1 MQDNSCFA
9 YLVDNVEFDLC
20 NKLNSVVGRPN
31 IVNYLYL
38 VVSGMISY
46 YGSEFKDDI
55 YDIVLSTNYL
65 IDDNYGFRFTHTIR
79 DVLSKNIGEYSSNY
93 VMSICNIDKDDVLNS
108 LETYRATYSLC
119 ITNVSI
125 SSIDILESLIRE
137 LNKIFLSKRNTFS
150 YIGTDVI
157 LRNGISSTNLS
168 NSNNI
173 EDKKTINDVISCL
186 QVEDI
191 LKEIK
196 KLKYTGK
203 NKDLNKLLNDISN
216 YDMDNIILDCC
227 LPLVNLFRPL
237 FDFDYIK
244 RLINT
249 NMYLGNIDKIKNE
262 FDSVLGNG
270 SFEAMS
276 KKLDKLYE
284 DFYRGHLGGNINEY
298 YISKEYVSIRDN
310 FVHKY
315 IKKKYA

>member
-1 MQDNSCFA
+1 M
-9 YLVDNVEFDLC
+9 
-20 NKLNSVVGRPN
+20 
-31 IVNYLYL
+31 
-38 VVSGMISY
+38 
-46 YGSEFKDDI
+46 
-55 YDIVLSTNYL
+55 LS
-65 IDDNYGFRFTHTIR
+65 F
-79 DVLSKNIGEYSSNY
+79 NIGN
-93 VMSICNIDKDDVLNS
+93 
-108 LETYRATYSLC
+108 
-119 ITNVSI
+119 
-125 SSIDILESLIRE
+125 
-137 LNKIFLSKRNTFS
+137 
-150 YIGTDVI
+150 DVI

-168 NSNNI
+168 NSNKT
-173 EDKKTINDVISCL
+173 EEEKTINDVISCL

-216 YDMDNIILDCC
+216 YDMNNIILDCC

-237 FDFDYIK
+237 FEFDYIK

-249 NMYLGNIDKIKNE
+249 NMYLGNIDRIKNE